1 MMHDMGATVGQPWA
15 ATACWPGMR
24 ALVQCGGGPA
34 LRWVWRLAVV
44 SPGGRGVLAGPAGF
58 WGAFGLAAV
67 GAGRE
72 AEGPLEGLAEGELAG
87 ISGPE
92 RDLRQ
97 PQTGAAQGGG
107 SPGEPDP
114 GDVAFW

>member
-1 MMHDMGATVGQPWA
+1 MTWALPWASLGQPLRVGRV
-15 ATACWPGMR
+15 CVPLGS
-24 ALVQCGGGPA
+24 VGGGPA

-107 SPGEPDP
+107 SPDEPDP